1 MSDML
6 EVRNLSKHFGGLRA
20 VDELSFKVEK
30 GEIFSIIGPNGS
42 GKSTVFNLVTGFYEP
57 TDGRVFYQ
65 GEDITGLK
73 PHVIARK
80 GIARTFQHTTIYLQ
94 NTVQGNLIIA
104 HRLRTKSGI
113 FGAIMRTRRNRQ
125 EEKLCLEKA
134 EETAEFIGLYHKRL
148 LPASVLS
155 QEEQKRLAIGIAM
168 ATDPQLLLLDE
179 PMGGVT
185 DKEMGPLVSLIK
197 KINDKGVTICLIEHK
212 MGVVMSISHRVV
224 VLNYGRKIAEGQP
237 EEVSKNREV
246 IEAYLGEDYHVED
259 K

>member
-1 MSDML
+1 ML
-6 EVRNLSKHFGGLRA
+6 EVRNLSKFFGGLRA
-20 VDELSFKVEK
+20 VNDLSFRIEK
-30 GEIFSIIGPNGS
+30 GEILSIIGPNGS
-42 GKSTVFNLVTGFYEP
+42 GKSTVFNLITGFYEP
-57 TDGRVFYQ
+57 TYGQVLYT

-94 NTVQGNLIIA
+94 NTVQGNLVIA

-113 FGAIMRTRRNRQ
+113 FGAILRTARSRRD
-125 EEKLCLEKA
+125 EKICLEKA
-134 EETAEFIGLYHKRL
+134 DEVAELIGLYGKRF

-185 DKEMGPLVSLIK
+185 DREMGPLVKLIQ
-197 KINDKGVTICLIEHK
+197 KINEQGVTIGLIEHK
-212 MGVVMSISHRVV
+212 MGVVMSISNRVV
-224 VLNYGRKIAEGQP
+224 VLNYGQKIAEGIP
-237 EEVSKNREV
+237 AEVSKSKEV
-246 IEAYLGEDYHVED
+246 IEAYLGEDYHA
-259 K
+259 